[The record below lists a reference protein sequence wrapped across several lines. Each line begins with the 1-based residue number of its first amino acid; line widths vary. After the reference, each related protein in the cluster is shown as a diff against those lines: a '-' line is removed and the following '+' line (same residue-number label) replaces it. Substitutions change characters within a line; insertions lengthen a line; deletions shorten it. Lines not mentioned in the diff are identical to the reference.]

1 MQTAAPRSSPTEKP
15 AAPATR
21 QALQQLS
28 FFARHP
34 VWRELVFEQIPL
46 VGIVFVLGLAISWLI
61 SGFIPNGD
69 RAFPVAGVA
78 VPVWQLVWLG
88 LWTGYTMAIVGQA
101 SGTFV
106 LAYSASVLQ
115 FSAISLSPTCLLI
128 AFLNP
133 FGALLGFRRNH
144 QWNPRMALWLCL
156 GGVAGAPLGPFLRV
170 YLLNDPTPFK
180 AVVGLV
186 LLITASHLILEGWR
200 RFRRRE
206 DRRLPVGFRIVTLA
220 QTPGETRF
228 GYGDQE
234 VVFRHS
240 TMFLIGFGIGIA
252 GAAIGIGGGF
262 LLVPVLAI
270 FFRLPMHVMVAAT
283 IPYVIVLSLAG
294 LLSYVFILPAL
305 TGIATPPDW
314 GFGLLV
320 ASGAMFGAWLAAKTQ
335 RLIPEGLLKSSLG
348 IATGL
353 IGLLYLANYFLRL
366 PFKI

>member
-1 MQTAAPRSSPTEKP
+1 MRTARRYSPTEKRVVSST
-15 AAPATR
+15 AEAP
-21 QALQQLS
+21 QQLP
-28 FFARHP
+28 FFSRHP
-34 VWRELVFEQIPL
+34 VLRELVFEQLPL
-46 VGIVFVLGLAISWLI
+46 VTSVFVLGLAVSWLI

-78 VPVWQLVWLG
+78 VPIWQLLWLG

-115 FSAISLSPTCLLI
+115 FTAIALSPTCLLI

-133 FGALLGFRRNH
+133 FGALLGFWRNH
-144 QWNPRMALWLCL
+144 QWNPRMALWLCC
-156 GGVAGAPLGPFLRV
+156 GGIAGAPLGPFLRV
-170 YLLNDPTPFK
+170 YVLHDPTPFK
-180 AVVGLV
+180 AVIGLV
-186 LLITASHLILEGWR
+186 LLITASHLIVEGWR
-200 RFRRRE
+200 RLWRRQ
-206 DRRLPVGFRIVTLA
+206 DQPLPHGFRIVTLA
-220 QTPGETRF
+220 RGPREMRF
-228 GYGDQE
+228 GYGNEE

-262 LLVPVLAI
+262 LLVPILAI

-294 LLSYVFILPAL
+294 LLSYLFILPAL

-320 ASGAMFGAWLAAKTQ
+320 ASGAIFGAWLAAKTQ
-335 RLIPEGLLKSSLG
+335 RFIPEGLLKSSLG

-353 IGLLYLANYFLRL
+353 IGLLYMINYFARL